1 MSDSDSSTC
10 DSSVDFGCN
19 GNGEITPQFHNTE
32 TSERSHNSGLTSPQL
47 SISCVLFRGCCQF
60 RLLFCFHQLFP
71 RAVSTIF
78 SGIVSDLCFVVQ
90 ILKSNP
96 LPTEAEKT
104 CAEKIL
110 ENHQLRLAGILREN
124 RANNRAFLTVTEILL
139 NGATLPADNSK
150 DAEPIMHEGVNLMK
164 LFAGSEPSKF
174 GRTLSKHIFGSGK
187 TNKLAN
193 TLIAKSKR
201 KSTGIR
207 NPCDQELREKF
218 EGLPE
223 M

>member
-1 MSDSDSSTC
+1 M
-10 DSSVDFGCN
+10 
-19 GNGEITPQFHNTE
+19 
-32 TSERSHNSGLTSPQL
+32 
-47 SISCVLFRGCCQF
+47 
-60 RLLFCFHQLFP
+60 
-71 RAVSTIF
+71 
-78 SGIVSDLCFVVQ
+78 
-90 ILKSNP
+90 KSNP

-104 CAEKIL
+104 SAEKIL

-124 RANNRAFLTVTEILL
+124 RANNREFLTVTEILL

-174 GRTLSKHIFGSGK
+174 ERTLSKHIFGSGK